1 MIPLARWCVACA
13 CLLVCAPVVRAFD
26 ASPPVVTAQGT
37 VQAAFSPWDD
47 IEALIVEALA
57 EAKKEV
63 LVQAYLLTNKKI
75 ANALIATQRRG
86 VQVRVL
92 ADADQARDV
101 RSSKLADLAEAGIP
115 VWLETKYQNAHNKLI
130 IIDPAGR
137 EATVITGSF
146 NFTWSA
152 QHKNAENILILR
164 KQPVLAARYA
174 INWERH
180 RLDATLYKK

>member
-1 MIPLARWCVACA
+1 MTLLARRWCACA
-13 CLLVCAPVVRAFD
+13 CLLVFAPLVQAFD
-26 ASPPVVTAQGT
+26 AGPPVVAAQGT

-47 IEALIVEALA
+47 VEALIVETLA

-75 ANALIATQRRG
+75 ANALIAAQHRS
-86 VQVRVL
+86 VSVRVL

-130 IIDPAGR
+130 IIDPAGKD
-137 EATVITGSF
+137 ATVITGSF

-152 QHKNAENILILR
+152 QYKNAENILILR

-174 INWERH
+174 VNWERH
-180 RLDATLYKK
+180 RLDAIPYKK